1 MLQMG
6 KLLTPPSLNA
16 SSGPCLFVLLLKL
29 VEDCLEKVYDSR
41 LSLGL
46 TLLLLLHVFFEF
58 ENVSTL
64 LKLAH
69 VTLNS
74 RLFIVWNN

>member
-1 MLQMG
+1 MSE
-6 KLLTPPSLNA
+6 LLTPPSLNA

-29 VEDCLEKVYDSR
+29 VEDCLEKVYDGR

-46 TLLLLLHVFFEF
+46 TLLLLLHVFLKFQ
-58 ENVSTL
+58 NVSTL

-69 VTLNS
+69 VTLDS
-74 RLFIVWNN
+74 RLFIAWNN